1 MDKSISKINFEKSLL
16 EKELDISSL
25 QKQLEVKNKN
35 KIVQNLLI
43 SFLLLFSFILFVLV
57 NVLRKQKTQLSKIN
71 EKYKNRQVKIDEMN

>member
-57 NVLRKQKTQLSKIN
+57 NVLRKQKHNSQRSM
-71 EKYKNRQVKIDEMN
+71 KNIKTDK